1 MLISADRM
9 LHPDGNLAPGW
20 LVVRGD
26 RIARTGAGL
35 LPEDAGSADHEVD
48 LLAPG
53 FVDIHCHGG
62 GGASFSS
69 GDPGQVA
76 EAAGAHRREGTTS
89 LLASLVSDE
98 LPALATQLAAL
109 DEAAATGAVDGVHLE
124 GPWLSPARCG
134 AHDPEVLSHPSAE
147 AVDRLLTAGR
157 GRVRMVTLAPELPG
171 GPEAVRRLTGAGVV
185 AAVGHT
191 EADARTTARAVAAGA
206 TVATHLFNAMP
217 PVHHRAPGPV
227 PVLLEDPRV
236 VVELV
241 ADGVH
246 LHPLVLR
253 LAARAA
259 PGRWVLVTDAMPGA
273 LAPDGDYRLGR
284 LTAQMRD
291 GVARLPDGAV
301 AGSTL
306 SMSRAVRT
314 AVAAGLP
321 LPDVLC
327 AATTVPARTVGL
339 AGVGVLEPGS
349 RADLVVL
356 DDDLEVRGVL
366 YRGDWVVP
374 VSAAGGP

>member
-1 MLISADRM
+1 VLIRADRM
-9 LHPDGNLAPGW
+9 LHPDGTLAPGW

-26 RIARTGAGL
+26 RIVRTGAGF
-35 LPEDAGSADHEVD
+35 LPEDAGSADLEVD
-48 LLAPG
+48 VLSPG
-53 FVDIHCHGG
+53 LVDIHCHGG
-62 GGASFSS
+62 GGASFTS
-69 GDPGQVA
+69 GDPAQVA
-76 EAAGAHRREGTTS
+76 RAAAAHRQEGTTS
-89 LLASLVSDE
+89 LVASLVSDE
-98 LPALATQLAAL
+98 ATALETQLAAL
-109 DEAAATGAVDGVHLE
+109 DEAAADGEIDGVHLE

-134 AHDPEVLSHPSAE
+134 AHDPAVLSDPSPG
-147 AVDRLLTAGR
+147 AVDRLLAAGR

-171 GPEAVRRLTGAGVV
+171 GLEAVRRLADAGVV

-191 EADARTTARAVAAGA
+191 EADARTVARAVAAGA
-206 TVATHLFNAMP
+206 SVATHLFNAMP
-217 PVHHRAPGPV
+217 PIHHRSPGPV
-227 PVLLEDPRV
+227 PVLLDDARV

-259 PGRWVLVTDAMPGA
+259 RGGWVLVTDAMPGA
-273 LAPDGDYRLGR
+273 LAADGDYRLGR
-284 LTAQMRD
+284 LTAQVRD

-306 SMSRAVRT
+306 GMSRAVRT

-321 LPDVLC
+321 LADVLR
-327 AATTVPARTVGL
+327 AATVVPARTVGL
-339 AGVGVLEPGS
+339 AGVGVLEPGA

-366 YRGDWVVP
+366 RRGDWVVP
-374 VSAAGGP
+374 VSAGEGP